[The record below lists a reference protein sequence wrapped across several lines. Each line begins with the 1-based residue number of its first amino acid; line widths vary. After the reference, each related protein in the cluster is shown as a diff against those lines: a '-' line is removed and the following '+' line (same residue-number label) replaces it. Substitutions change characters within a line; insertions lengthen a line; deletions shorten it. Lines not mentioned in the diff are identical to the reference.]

1 MYKHR
6 RGSKL
11 KPSHGKIRSGFGG
24 GTDAAPEPFHQTMR
38 TRTQVPR
45 SREDADPAIAPE
57 MVGRVLQKA
66 AELHADELTQVRRS
80 ELFEAAAQAGI
91 PARYVSAALEQVEP
105 DRAPVLVDA
114 PPAAPAPAAGLSD
127 AAFAVFL
134 GYVFVLSLASAYLAG
149 LLEGWSSPVG
159 LAGWGML
166 PKVLLCAFVWFVGVI
181 AGGIVADSLSSTR

>member
-1 MYKHR
+1 MK
-6 RGSKL
+6 
-11 KPSHGKIRSGFGG
+11 
-24 GTDAAPEPFHQTMR
+24 

-91 PARYVSAALEQVEP
+91 PVRYVSAALEQVVP
-105 DRAPVLVDA
+105 APVPA
-114 PPAAPAPAAGLSD
+114 KAPAAAPPAPAAGSGD
-127 AAFAVFL
+127 AACVVFL
-134 GYVFVLSLASAYLAG
+134 AYVFVLSLTSAYLAG

-159 LAGWGML
+159 LAGWGMV

-181 AGGIVADSLSSTR
+181 AGAIAADSLSSPR